1 MSYDLVIFDWDGTVM
16 DSTARIVTCMHDAAR
31 DLSLPAL
38 EDEQVR
44 GIIGLGL
51 PEAILTLYPFL
62 DEVMVTTMRERYAHH
77 FVLAERSPSV
87 PYPGARDTLLALR
100 EQGMQLAVAT
110 GKSRKGLDR
119 VWTNTGLG
127 ALFHASRCAD
137 ESRSKPHPAMVLE
150 LLEEL
155 RVAPER
161 ALMVGDTTFDL
172 DMAEAAGVDRVA
184 VSYGAHTPERLRQR
198 SPRAMIDALPQL
210 LPLIGVEVTTRGAD
224 VDGFESTAVPAA
236 RQ

>member
-1 MSYDLVIFDWDGTVM
+1 M
-16 DSTARIVTCMHDAAR
+16 
-31 DLSLPAL
+31 
-38 EDEQVR
+38 
-44 GIIGLGL
+44 
-51 PEAILTLYPFL
+51 
-62 DEVMVTTMRERYAHH
+62 
-77 FVLAERSPSV
+77 
-87 PYPGARDTLLALR
+87 
-100 EQGMQLAVAT
+100 
-110 GKSRKGLDR
+110 
-119 VWTNTGLG
+119 
-127 ALFHASRCAD
+127 
-137 ESRSKPHPAMVLE
+137 
-150 LLEEL
+150 
-155 RVAPER
+155 APER